1 MLINSTNSHSWEEY
15 HTGTLYLSAF
25 SGPVEGI
32 VMIIVI
38 YIITAVHPL
47 HQHFWQQPLVSLL
60 PAHIGDKA
68 AAAIDSALNLPEKY
82 TLATLPINVAFMIFG
97 AFGTGANML
106 NAYYNV
112 IKARHKANKPIVS
125 PLFGLLPFGAHTLIL
140 CAWLHAERFDGVS
153 IVHDA
158 RLLPF
163 LGYWGM
169 AAAYQVSQLILA
181 HVTKSPFPF
190 WNGMMV
196 YSLAAAIDANTQ
208 WLFGV

>member
-1 MLINSTNSHSWEEY
+1 
-15 HTGTLYLSAF
+15 
-25 SGPVEGI
+25 
-32 VMIIVI
+32 MIIVI
-38 YIITAVHPL
+38 YIITAIHPL

-68 AAAIDSALNLPEKY
+68 ATMLDEALGLPAKY

-97 AFGTGANML
+97 AVGTVGNML

-112 IKARHKANKPIVS
+112 IAAHRRSKEPIIKP
-125 PLFGLLPFGAHTLIL
+125 LLGLLPFGVHTLIL

-181 HVTKSPFPF
+181 HVTKSPFPY

-196 YSLAAAIDANTQ
+196 YSLLSCIDANAQ
-208 WLFGV
+208 WLFGM